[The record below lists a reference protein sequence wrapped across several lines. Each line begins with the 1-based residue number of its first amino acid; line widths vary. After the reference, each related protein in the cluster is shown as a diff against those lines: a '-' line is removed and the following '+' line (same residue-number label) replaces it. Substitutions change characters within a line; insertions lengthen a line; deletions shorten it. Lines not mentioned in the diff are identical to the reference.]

1 MRKKIVL
8 QMNISKMITVILL
21 SVAFVTK
28 LNSITVPWYFCYL
41 VCCPLI
47 PFLLVE
53 YYNDKY
59 REVKRMTVCVLFYAL
74 IPYLAGLA
82 YTLLLMLFH
91 NSGRLN
97 PTVRAISE
105 IGQMVY
111 ILFFTALV
119 FAKFREEVIDIL
131 SEALVLSY
139 LYSLIVAF
147 VNIGVSGFVE
157 YISTVALNRT
167 EMVLWFERHDIGL
180 SIGMLLMCELF
191 MRKKKR
197 PMLIMMMFIVMYL
210 CHKRIAFCA
219 FAVMI
224 VLQLC
229 VRKSS
234 DEVKIATINIVLIS
248 VSVICMVY
256 IWLIASGHLYSL
268 SEQIGIDF
276 SGRKNLFDAV
286 KDLYRWSVAFQ
297 GNGFGFTGKY
307 LSSIAGT
314 SYAHKLGSE
323 TYKMV
328 HSDILK
334 TYVDLGFTGSMLWF
348 IWQTWKFPTVI
359 AHKFGQDAKVTYCLV
374 TVYTY
379 IIYMTDNTSTYFI
392 FQVVL
397 YSVVMYGCYMSSNR
411 DMGLINFLRSCTD
424 IKNMR
429 RIKISVYTIF
439 SGRK

>member
-1 MRKKIVL
+1 
-8 QMNISKMITVILL
+8 
-21 SVAFVTK
+21 
-28 LNSITVPWYFCYL
+28 
-41 VCCPLI
+41 
-47 PFLLVE
+47 
-53 YYNDKY
+53 
-59 REVKRMTVCVLFYAL
+59 
-74 IPYLAGLA
+74 
-82 YTLLLMLFH
+82 
-91 NSGRLN
+91 
-97 PTVRAISE
+97 
-105 IGQMVY
+105 
-111 ILFFTALV
+111 
-119 FAKFREEVIDIL
+119 
-131 SEALVLSY
+131 
-139 LYSLIVAF
+139 
-147 VNIGVSGFVE
+147 
-157 YISTVALNRT
+157 
-167 EMVLWFERHDIGL
+167 
-180 SIGMLLMCELF
+180 
-191 MRKKKR
+191 
-197 PMLIMMMFIVMYL
+197 
-210 CHKRIAFCA
+210 
-219 FAVMI
+219 MI

-314 SYAHKLGSE
+314 SYAHKLASE

-348 IWQTWKFPTVI
+348 IWQTWKFPKVI